1 MATAH
6 KPALPWSTATR
17 IAWRELR
24 ASRAKFVFV
33 LLSVAIGVASLT
45 GVRGFSQSFQ
55 KALLGDARALMAA
68 DLSARMFRIATPKED
83 QELDALASKGV
94 ERTDVT
100 ETVSMASVHGD
111 PVPLLVSLKAV
122 DPAAYPFYGNVVLD
136 PAGSLRNVL
145 NDNTALVDDNL
156 LVRLNA
162 KVGDQLKIG
171 NRYFRIAAVILREP
185 DRMSA
190 GVGLGPRVMIT
201 RHAMLETGLI
211 GLGSRAT
218 ERYLFKLSGK
228 GQNIANLRPELERIL
243 PDAQITDFRETS
255 PELTNGLDRATG
267 LLSLICLVA
276 MVLGAIGVAMAMRA
290 HLQQRMEILA
300 IMKSIGARSSDI
312 LRIYLLQTLFL
323 GLAGGLI
330 GVALGLGVEYAF
342 PSLLGSL
349 LPLRPPLA
357 LAIRPVSAA
366 LATGVLTTLL
376 FCLPPLLD
384 VRRVR
389 PIAVLRK
396 MVETAEGNGTSV
408 WSSDSAP
415 RRWQRIALAFV
426 LLDGLALLGMWI
438 IGRRHHAHAW
448 PLMGLALDVCVG
460 LAIVFY
466 NWWSP
471 KFKDRK
477 LQWGAIVIILA
488 GLAGIAALLSDS
500 WQIGKWFAGSLFAVL
515 VVILGASAILLRL
528 LRAFL
533 GKTRLHLPSALR
545 HGLANLYR
553 PGNQSSAVLAALGTG
568 VMLILAV
575 FLMQASVVREMRSA
589 AAPDTPNMF
598 LIDIAPD
605 EVNGV
610 RTLVEKQPGVQGKL
624 ETIPIISSRI
634 VSIDGVSVDE
644 LKVKNYPKRL
654 LRSASITWSSTVPKG
669 TKLAQGKWWQKDTD
683 PDLAVVDRVAQRL
696 HLHIGSRVEFSAD
709 DKTIATTVT
718 AIYKV
723 DGEHAFARSEFI
735 LAPALLSGLPATWYG
750 AVHVAPNQIAAMER
764 TLFAAYPTVTVI
776 NLADILQTIQDVVDH
791 ITLVIRFLAG
801 FSILSG
807 AIILASSVASTRFRR
822 IREVVVLKTLGATRG
837 RIAQVFSVEFIVL
850 GLLAGVVGAIFANL
864 LARVLLH
871 KMDVVYRINW
881 PGSTVAILATAL
893 LATATGWVASFR
905 ILGQKPLEV
914 LREE

>member
-1 MATAH
+1 MATVQ
-6 KPALPWSTATR
+6 KPALPWATAAR

-55 KALLGDARALMAA
+55 KALLGDARGLMAA
-68 DLSARMFRIATPKED
+68 DLSARMFRLPTPKEN
-83 QELDALASKGV
+83 QELDAVAAKGV
-94 ERTDVT
+94 QRTDVT
-100 ETVSMASVHGD
+100 ETVSMASVKGD

-122 DPAAYPFYGNVVLD
+122 DPAAYPFYGSFVLN
-136 PAGSLRNVL
+136 PAGTLRGAL
-145 NDNTALVDDNL
+145 NDDTTLVDDNL

-171 NRYFRIAAVILREP
+171 GRYFRIAAVILREP

-201 RHAMLETGLI
+201 RHAMLATGLL

-218 ERYLFKLSGK
+218 ERYLFKLTGK
-228 GQNIANLRPELERIL
+228 GADVADLRVQIEKIL
-243 PDAQITDFRETS
+243 PDAQVMDFRETS

-312 LRIYLLQTLFL
+312 LRIYLLQTIFL
-323 GLAGGLI
+323 GLVGGLI
-330 GVALGLGVEYAF
+330 GVVLGLGVEYAF
-342 PSLLGSL
+342 PTLLGSL
-349 LPLRPPLA
+349 LPLRPPLGLA
-357 LAIRPVSAA
+357 LRPTGAA

-396 MVETAEGNGTSV
+396 MVETAEGV
-408 WSSDSAP
+408 PAMWSKDAAP
-415 RRWQRIALAFV
+415 ARWQQLSLLVV
-426 LLDGLALLGMWI
+426 LVVGLALLGIWI
-438 IGRRHHAHAW
+438 TGHRRH
-448 PLMGLALDVCVG
+448 ALGWAMEALIADIGVG
-460 LAIVFY
+460 LAVVFY
-466 NWWSP
+466 NWWVP
-471 KFKDRK
+471 KWKERK
-477 LQWGAIVIILA
+477 LQWAAIVVILA
-488 GLAGIAALLSDS
+488 GLAGIAAALSDS
-500 WQIGKWFAGSLFAVL
+500 WQSGKWFAASLFAVL
-515 VVILGASAILLRL
+515 VVILGVSAGLLRL

-533 GKTRLHLPSALR
+533 SRTRLHLPSALR

-575 FLMQASVVREMRSA
+575 FLMQSSVVREMHSA
-589 AAPDTPNMF
+589 AAPDTPNIF
-598 LIDIAPD
+598 FVDISPN
-605 EVNGV
+605 ELSGV
-610 RTLVEKQPGVQGKL
+610 KTLVEKQPGVQGAL
-624 ETIPIISSRI
+624 ETIPVIASRI
-634 VSIDGVSVDE
+634 VSVDGVSVDE
-644 LKVKNYPKRL
+644 LRVKNYPKRL
-654 LRSASITWSSTVPKG
+654 LRSASITWSSSVPRGAKI
-669 TKLAQGKWWQKDTD
+669 AQGKWWGSDAD
-683 PDLAVVDRVAQRL
+683 PDMAVVDRVAERL
-696 HLHIGSRVEFSAD
+696 HLHLGSHIEFSAD
-709 DKTIATTVT
+709 DKTISTTVS

-735 LAPALLSGLPATWYG
+735 LAPGLVKDLPATWYG
-750 AVHVAPNQIAAMER
+750 AVHIAPKQVGGMER
-764 TLFAAYPTVTVI
+764 ALFAAYPTVTVI

-850 GLLAGVVGAIFANL
+850 GLLSGLVGAIFANL
-864 LARVLLH
+864 LSRVLLH
-871 KMDVVYRINW
+871 RMDVAFRIDW
-881 PGSTVAILATAL
+881 SGSTIAIVATAV

>member
-1 MATAH
+1 MATMQ
-6 KPALPWSTATR
+6 KPALPWATAAR

-24 ASRAKFVFV
+24 ASRAKFFFV

-55 KALLGDARALMAA
+55 KALLGDARSLMAA
-68 DLSARMFRIATPKED
+68 DLSARMFRMATPKED

-94 ERTDVT
+94 QRTDVT

-122 DPAAYPFYGNVVLD
+122 DPAAYPFYGTVVLS
-136 PAGSLRNVL
+136 PAGHLRDML
-145 NDNTALVDDNL
+145 NDGTALVDDNL
-156 LVRLNA
+156 LVRLSA
-162 KVGDQLKIG
+162 KIGDQLKIG
-171 NRYFRIAAVILREP
+171 NRYFRIAAVIVREP

-201 RHAMLETGLI
+201 QRALLQTGLLGI
-211 GLGSRAT
+211 GSRAT
-218 ERYLFKLSGK
+218 ERYLFKIDGK
-228 GQNIANLRPELERIL
+228 NQDIGNLRPELEKIL
-243 PDAQITDFRETS
+243 PDAQIMDFRETS

-312 LRIYLLQTLFL
+312 LRIYLLQTTFL

-330 GVALGLGVEYAF
+330 GVVLGLGVEYAF

-349 LPLRPPLA
+349 LPLRPPLG
-357 LAIRPVSAA
+357 LAIRPVGAA

-389 PIAVLRK
+389 PIVVLRK
-396 MVETAEGNGTSV
+396 MVETAEAAPPM
-408 WSSDSAP
+408 WSSNAPP
-415 RRWQRIALAFV
+415 RRWQRLSLAGV
-426 LLDGLALLGMWI
+426 LVAGLALLGVWI
-438 IGRRHHAHAW
+438 FGRRHHARPWSLAA
-448 PLMGLALDVCVG
+448 LALDIGIG

-466 NWWSP
+466 SWWGP

-477 LQWGAIVIILA
+477 LQWSAIVIIVA
-488 GLAGIAALLSDS
+488 GLAGIAAALSDS

-515 VVILGASAILLRL
+515 LVILGVSAVLLRV

-533 GKTRLHLPSALR
+533 DKTRLHLASALR

-568 VMLILAV
+568 IMLILAV
-575 FLMQASVVREMRSA
+575 FLMQNSVVREMRSA
-589 AAPDTPNMF
+589 AAPDTPNIF
-598 LIDIAPD
+598 LIDISPD
-605 EVNGV
+605 EVAGV
-610 RTLVEKQPGVQGKL
+610 KTLVEKQPGVHGRV
-624 ETIPIISSRI
+624 ETIPVVSSRI

-654 LRSASITWSSTVPKG
+654 LRSASITWSSSVPTG
-669 TKLAQGKWWQKDTD
+669 TKIAEGKWWAADTD
-683 PDLAVVDRVAQRL
+683 PDLAVVDRVAERL

-709 DKTIATTVT
+709 DRTIATTVS

-735 LAPALLSGLPATWYG
+735 LAPALLKGLPATWYG
-750 AVHVAPNQIAAMER
+750 AVHVAPNQIAGMER

-776 NLADILQTIQDVVDH
+776 NLADVLQTIQDVVGH

-850 GLLAGVVGAIFANL
+850 GLLSGVVGAIFANL

-871 KMDVVYRINW
+871 RMDVVYRINW
-881 PGSTVAILATAL
+881 PGSAIAILATAV

>member
-1 MATAH
+1 
-6 KPALPWSTATR
+6 
-17 IAWRELR
+17 
-24 ASRAKFVFV
+24 
-33 LLSVAIGVASLT
+33 
-45 GVRGFSQSFQ
+45 
-55 KALLGDARALMAA
+55 
-68 DLSARMFRIATPKED
+68 
-83 QELDALASKGV
+83 
-94 ERTDVT
+94 
-100 ETVSMASVHGD
+100 
-111 PVPLLVSLKAV
+111 VPLLVSLKAV
-122 DPAAYPFYGNVVLD
+122 DPAAYPFYGTVVLD

-201 RHAMLETGLI
+201 RHAMLESGLI
-211 GLGSRAT
+211 GVGSRAG
-218 ERYLFKLSGK
+218 ERYLFKLDGK
-228 GQNIANLRPELERIL
+228 NQTIANLRPELEKIL

-290 HLQQRMEILA
+290 HLQQRMEVLA

-384 VRRVR
+384 VRHVR

-396 MVETAEGNGTSV
+396 MVETADGNG
-408 WSSDSAP
+408 A
-415 RRWQRIALAFV
+415 QQ
-426 LLDGLALLGMWI
+426 
-438 IGRRHHAHAW
+438 
-448 PLMGLALDVCVG
+448 
-460 LAIVFY
+460 
-466 NWWSP
+466 WWAR
-471 KFKDRK
+471 FKERK

-488 GLAGIAALLSDS
+488 GLAGIAAVLSDS
-500 WQIGKWFAGSLFAVL
+500 WQSGKWFAASLFAVL

-533 GKTRLHLPSALR
+533 ARTRLHLPSALR

-575 FLMQASVVREMRSA
+575 FFMQAAVVREMHSA

-598 LIDIAPD
+598 LVDISPD

-610 RTLVEKQPGVQGKL
+610 QSLVEKQPGVQGKL
-624 ETIPIISSRI
+624 ETIPVISSRI

-654 LRSASITWSSTVPKG
+654 LRSASITWSRGVPRG
-669 TKLAQGKWWQKDTD
+669 TKIAQGKWWQKDSD

-696 HLHIGSRVEFSAD
+696 HLHIGSHVEFSAD
-709 DKTIATTVT
+709 DKTIATTIS

-735 LAPALLSGLPATWYG
+735 LAPGLLKGLPATWYG
-750 AVHVAPNQIAAMER
+750 AVHVAPNQIAGMER

-837 RIAQVFSVEFIVL
+837 RIAEVFSVEFIVL
-850 GLLAGVVGAIFANL
+850 GLLSGVVGAIFANL

-871 KMDVVYRINW
+871 KMDVAYRVNW
-881 PGSTVAILATAL
+881 PGSTIAVVATAV